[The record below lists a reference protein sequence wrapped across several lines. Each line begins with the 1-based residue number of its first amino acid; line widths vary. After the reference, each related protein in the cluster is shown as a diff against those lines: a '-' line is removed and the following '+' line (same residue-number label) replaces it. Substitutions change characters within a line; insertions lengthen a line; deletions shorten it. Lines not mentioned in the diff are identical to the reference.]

1 MSRRYPIA
9 EARANLPTL
18 IDEVE
23 SGAAVELTRRGKSV
37 AVLVSVTEY
46 ARLRG
51 ERTSFKDA
59 YQQFL
64 KRHPLTEAGLESGFA
79 DKLRDRSTG
88 VARASV
94 RVRSPTAR

>member
-9 EARANLPTL
+9 EARANLPTI

-37 AVLVSVTEY
+37 AVLVSVAEY

-51 ERTSFKDA
+51 ERANFKDA
-59 YQQFL
+59 YQHFL
-64 KRHPLTEAGLESGFA
+64 KKHRLAESGLDRDFA
-79 DKLRDRSTG
+79 DKLRDRSIG
-88 VARASV
+88 RKVSL
-94 RVRSPTAR
+94 